1 MPEGPTILMLREEAD
16 RFRGKIVRRA
26 SGNAKLDLT
35 RLEGKR
41 VKAVRTWGKHFLLEF
56 SGFSVRVHLLL
67 FGSYRIDHPKDA
79 TPRLALE
86 FDNGQLIFYA
96 SSVKYIEG
104 DLDDA
109 YDWTA
114 DVLSDSWSAANA
126 KKKLRVKPDMLAC
139 DALLDQDIFAGVGN
153 IIKNEVLFRMRIHPE
168 SQVGAIPAAKVAK
181 MVDDARIFSF
191 QFLEWRRAGV
201 LKKNCKVHKKTMC
214 SRCGIPLELRELGK
228 THRRAFYCIKCQT
241 LYQHEMKKPIA
252 VKKAAVRKKVAAPKI
267 GKTVTSRKKK
277 LF

>member
-1 MPEGPTILMLREEAD
+1 MPEGPAILMLREEAD

-67 FGSYRIDHPKDA
+67 FGSYRIDDPKDT

-96 SSVKYIEG
+96 ISVKFIEG

-114 DVLSDSWSAANA
+114 DVLSESWSAANA

-139 DALLDQDIFAGVGN
+139 DALLDQDIFAGVG
-153 IIKNEVLFRMRIHPE
+153 VSFFRFCFKSLM
-168 SQVGAIPAAKVAK
+168 PAQG
-181 MVDDARIFSF
+181 SF
-191 QFLEWRRAGV
+191 FILASRAGTFFMV
-201 LKKNCKVHKKTMC
+201 NAAA
-214 SRCGIPLELRELGK
+214 LETRESSFHESG
-228 THRRAFYCIKCQT
+228 TATGAPTRARR
-241 LYQHEMKKPIA
+241 E
-252 VKKAAVRKKVAAPKI
+252 
-267 GKTVTSRKKK
+267 
-277 LF
+277 